1 MKYYPLI
8 LCLFLSS
15 ILSAQIDFSA
25 TTFSGYETNILQVPD
40 LLEVDGELL
49 EQEDLYANSAYQELI
64 LHFKYSKEWG
74 KHSFA
79 AYVTPEIRYYFTES
93 DLNQTIFNTRFTH
106 KYLIK
111 KNFRWE
117 NSLRYKIKDRE
128 GQNLDQVEL
137 SVPFGY
143 KLFEL
148 TTGLRFRLYK
158 NNRTFVKA
166 NFLSKDFDNSSTRS
180 VMYNLYGINTEFKN
194 IKWRNHLLHS
204 YGIKLG
210 YNSRDY
216 KITNFSD
223 NSSGDRTWNYFDAGI
238 FYRLPLSKKLYIQPE
253 FSYQKRMDKTND
265 RFTYGQIRP
274 ELTLAYQS
282 ARFEAKVITS
292 YTSRSFSNITAENED
307 GNTVGDLKYDYLR
320 LRTNLKYNVH
330 NKLSLVFESY
340 LIDRN
345 SNNTD
350 LTTQAFRS
358 YVNNYVGIGLK
369 YIF

>member
-15 ILSAQIDFSA
+15 ILSAQVDFSA
-25 TTFSGYETNILQVPD
+25 TTFSGYESNILQVPD
-40 LLEVDGELL
+40 LLEVNGELL
-49 EQEDLYANSAYQELI
+49 EQEDLYANSAYQEMI
-64 LHFKYSKEWG
+64 LRFKYSKEWG

-79 AYVTPEIRYYFTES
+79 AYVTPELRYYFSES
-93 DLNQTIFNTRFTH
+93 DLNQTIFNARLAY
-106 KYLIK
+106 KYNIK

-117 NSLRYKIKDRE
+117 NSVRYKIKDRE
-128 GQNLDQVEL
+128 GQDLDQVEL

-143 KLFEL
+143 KLFEM
-148 TTGLRFRLYK
+148 TSGLRFRLYK
-158 NNRTFVKA
+158 NNRTFVKV

-194 IKWRNHLLHS
+194 IKWRNHMLHT

-216 KITNFSD
+216 QITNFSD
-223 NSSGDRTWNYFDAGI
+223 NSSGDRTWNYFDVGI

-253 FSYQKRMDKTND
+253 LSYQKRMDETND
-265 RFTYGQIRP
+265 RFSYNQIRP
-274 ELTLAYQS
+274 ELTVSYRS

-292 YTSRSFSNITAENED
+292 YTNRSFSNITAADED
-307 GNTVGDLKYDYLR
+307 GNNVGDLQYDYLR
-320 LRTNLKYNVH
+320 LRTNLEYTFS

-350 LTTQAFRS
+350 ITTQAFRS

-369 YIF
+369 YNF